1 MAGCVIVVGAVT
13 IISSFRQL
21 VAKVQTQQDE
31 EVDVRKE
38 DPWRNTPMILYF
50 LVVMGI
56 FLCACC
62 MDTIFSSYLYIYAT
76 CSDTFDWSPKKANNL
91 VTIFWIA
98 FGISRALGI
107 FLTPYIKPWM
117 YILVDVIGSV
127 FGVSLILA
135 FDYSLDP
142 GNGTDAMLVTS
153 VVIFAFF
160 VACIYGCATNM
171 TNEYTN
177 MSLTYIYITQLGNS
191 IGAMSLPTVTGNLVS
206 SDPIWFGWMV
216 LIVSVG
222 CFVFEVLIHLQGSV
236 VQRKFA
242 YLHEDEGHDFS
253 SPSRPTPAAVPVK
266 SHDNPVFEE
275 DL

>member
-1 MAGCVIVVGAVT
+1 
-13 IISSFRQL
+13 
-21 VAKVQTQQDE
+21 
-31 EVDVRKE
+31 
-38 DPWRNTPMILYF
+38 
-50 LVVMGI
+50 
-56 FLCACC
+56 
-62 MDTIFSSYLYIYAT
+62 
-76 CSDTFDWSPKKANNL
+76 
-91 VTIFWIA
+91 
-98 FGISRALGI
+98 
-107 FLTPYIKPWM
+107 
-117 YILVDVIGSV
+117 
-127 FGVSLILA
+127 
-135 FDYSLDP
+135 
-142 GNGTDAMLVTS
+142 
-153 VVIFAFF
+153 
-160 VACIYGCATNM
+160 M